1 MTARDDD
8 EYRRLASQVN
18 LLGMDSL
25 NELDRWRWD
34 DFCSKRRR
42 AAAREQNAVAELRA
56 EMHGEIAR
64 LRSELQQQHEIST
77 EAVGTAIGQYGERV
91 FTDAEELTRELR
103 HDLVM
108 LIEKR
113 FSELLTRIDTVGSQ
127 APSEPRKDF
136 KFASEQ
142 QAGDTKQ
149 ADPEPSSSE
158 VVYKARLN

>member
-8 EYRRLASQVN
+8 AEYRRLASQVN
-18 LLGMDSL
+18 LLGMGSL

-42 AAAREQNAVAELRA
+42 SAAKEQTAVAELRS

-64 LRSELQQQHEIST
+64 LRSELQAQHEIST

-91 FTDAEELTRELR
+91 FADAEQLSREVQ
-103 HDLVM
+103 HDLVL

-113 FSELLTRIDTVGSQ
+113 FAELLARINTIGSQ
-127 APSEPRKDF
+127 TPNERKKDF
-136 KFASEQ
+136 RFANEP
-142 QAGDTKQ
+142 A
-149 ADPEPSSSE
+149 PENEP
-158 VVYKARLN
+158 VDLPGGFLQRKTTLN

>member
-1 MTARDDD
+1 MTVRDDD

-34 DFCSKRRR
+34 DFCSRRR
-42 AAAREQNAVAELRA
+42 RSAAKEQTAVAELRS

-64 LRSELQQQHEIST
+64 LRSELQAQHEIST

-91 FTDAEELTRELR
+91 FADAEQLSREVQHELVL
-103 HDLVM
+103 

-113 FSELLTRIDTVGSQ
+113 FSELLTRIDTIGSQ

-136 KFASEQ
+136 KFTSEQ
-142 QAGDTKQ
+142 QAGDTKP
-149 ADPEPSSSE
+149 ADPEPAPSE
-158 VVYKARLN
+158 VVHKVRLN